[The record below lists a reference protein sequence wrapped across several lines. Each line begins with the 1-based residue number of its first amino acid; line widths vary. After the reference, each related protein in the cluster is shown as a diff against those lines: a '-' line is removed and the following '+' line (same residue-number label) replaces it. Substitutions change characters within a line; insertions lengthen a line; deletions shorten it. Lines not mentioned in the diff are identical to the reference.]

1 MSIELS
7 LEAQA
12 VLRTLLRR
20 RGKPASGEELLE
32 RIFATTGEV
41 PLDNERLCVAVTEL
55 EGHGFA
61 SVNRVGV
68 IPAGYDF
75 AMVVLTQ
82 RGEEYALG

>member
-20 RGKPASGEELLE
+20 RGKPATGEELLE
-32 RIFATTGEV
+32 RIFASTGEV

-55 EGHGFA
+55 EGHGFV
-61 SVNRVGV
+61 SVSRTGS
-68 IPAGYDF
+68 IPVGYDF
-75 AMVVLTQ
+75 AMVILAQ
-82 RGEEYALG
+82 LGEEYALG

>member
-1 MSIELS
+1 M
-7 LEAQA
+7 A

-55 EGHGFA
+55 EQHGFVQVTR
-61 SVNRVGV
+61 SGV

-75 AMVVLTQ
+75 AVVLLSQ
-82 RGEEYALG
+82 RGEEFALG